1 MLGDGVYVNLQK
13 KNEDG
18 QSVSSQ
24 RFIPKKY
31 YAGINSKDTK
41 KQIKSIK
48 KSIESYSKG
57 IYVDRPKLKTYKSK
71 KSNYIVQFNEAY
83 GISITDK
90 KAVAK
95 KTGVSVKAQEH
106 IIKKGKGAYYS
117 SGSRPGQSASSWAYA
132 RLASVI
138 MGGKARK
145 YDQHILDDENIK
157 IKSPQ
162 KSNFKKDSQ
171 SYYGKKVKKNK
182 VKKTKKV
189 KKLKS
194 NN

>member
-1 MLGDGVYVNLQK
+1 MFKQGMYINLQQEGENGK
-13 KNEDG
+13 LA
-18 QSVSSQ
+18 SSK
-24 RFIPKKY
+24 RFIPEKY
-31 YAGINSKDTK
+31 YAGINSKDKK

-48 KSIESYSKG
+48 KSIESYPKG
-57 IYVDRPKLKTYKSK
+57 IYVDRPKLKTHKSK

-90 KAVAK
+90 KAVAT
-95 KTGVSVKAQEH
+95 KTGVSIKAQER

-138 MGGKARK
+138 MGGKAKK

-157 IKSPQ
+157 IKKPNLSKTKVTK
-162 KSNFKKDSQ
+162 KSFI
-171 SYYGKKVKKNK
+171 GKKVKKD
-182 VKKTKKV
+182 KKTKKD
-189 KKLKS
+189 KK
-194 NN
+194 

>member
-1 MLGDGVYVNLQK
+1 MFKQQGMYINLQK
-13 KNEDG
+13 EEENG
-18 QSVSSQ
+18 TPASSR

-48 KSIESYSKG
+48 KSMESYPKG
-57 IYVDRPKLKTYKSK
+57 IYIDRPKLKTHKSK

-90 KAVAK
+90 KAVEK
-95 KTGVSVKAQEH
+95 KTGVSIKAQER

-117 SGSRPGQSASSWAYA
+117 SGSRPGQSSSSWAYA

-138 MGGKARK
+138 MGGKAKK

-157 IKSPQ
+157 IKKPSVSKKKLTK
-162 KSNFKKDSQ
+162 KSFI
-171 SYYGKKVKKNK
+171 GKKVKKNK
-182 VKKTKKV
+182 KTKHA
-189 KKLKS
+189 KK
-194 NN
+194 

>member
-1 MLGDGVYVNLQK
+1 MFKQQGMYINLQK
-13 KNEDG
+13 EEENG
-18 QSVSSQ
+18 TPASSR

-48 KSIESYSKG
+48 KSIESYPKG
-57 IYVDRPKLKTYKSK
+57 IYIDRPKLKTHKSK

-90 KAVAK
+90 KAVEK
-95 KTGVSVKAQEH
+95 KTGVSIKAQER

-117 SGSRPGQSASSWAYA
+117 SGSRPGQSSSSWAYA

-138 MGGKARK
+138 MGGKAKK

-157 IKSPQ
+157 IKKPSVSKTKLTK
-162 KSNFKKDSQ
+162 KSFI
-171 SYYGKKVKKNK
+171 GKKVKKNK
-182 VKKTKKV
+182 KTKNA
-189 KKLKS
+189 KK
-194 NN
+194 